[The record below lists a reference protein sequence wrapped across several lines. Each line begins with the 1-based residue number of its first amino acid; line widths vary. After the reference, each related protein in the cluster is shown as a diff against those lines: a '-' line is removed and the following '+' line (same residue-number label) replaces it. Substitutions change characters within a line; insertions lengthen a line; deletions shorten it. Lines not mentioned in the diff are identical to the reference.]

1 MGFIENRLH
10 LRIYIQK
17 AKPKKWAM
25 KLNKKLLFLAFIG
38 ILLASCVPQKKIL
51 YLQDIP
57 KDEDSTYAFANE
69 RLLDYQV
76 QPGDNLYIKI
86 NSLEEKSTTYF
97 NEVSGSTGGNT
108 GGSNLYLNS
117 YLVNDTGYFHFPSL
131 GYIYV
136 KDLTAEEIQ
145 FELET
150 QLREYLKNPVVIVR
164 LASFRVTLLGEFNS
178 PGKYDVYQSN
188 INVFEAISM
197 GGDMTDFAKRDKIA
211 IIRQTPRGSKIVR
224 VNLNDKRILESDYY
238 FLLPNDI
245 VYAEPIKAKQ
255 FVSSNF
261 PYGLIFSIVS
271 FMMVLYLFFTN

>member
-1 MGFIENRLH
+1 MRNLKYFFVL
-10 LRIYIQK
+10 
-17 AKPKKWAM
+17 
-25 KLNKKLLFLAFIG
+25 LLFG

-57 KDEDSTYAFANE
+57 KDDSTTSFIND
-69 RLLDYQV
+69 RNLDYKI

-97 NEVSGSTGGNT
+97 NEVSGTSGNAS
-108 GGSNLYLNS
+108 GANLYLNS

-131 GYIYV
+131 GYLYV

-145 FELET
+145 VKLEKR
-150 QLREYLKNPVVIVR
+150 LSEYLIAPIVIVR
-164 LASFRVTLLGEFNS
+164 LASFRITLLGEFKS

-188 INVFEAISM
+188 INIFEAVSM
-197 GGDMTDFAKRDKIA
+197 GGDLTDFAKRNRVA
-211 IIRQTPRGSKIVR
+211 IIRQTSVGSEIVR
-224 VNLNDKRILESDYY
+224 INLNDKRILESDYY

-255 FVSSNF
+255 FVAESF
-261 PYGLIFSIVS
+261 PYSLLFSSIS
-271 FMMVLYLFFTN
+271 MVLVLWAIIAN